1 MYQPKQSSNIE
12 KIEENSFFE
21 ERNFH
26 PLYEFHLRK
35 KIRDEYDFEETI
47 YAFNGRVIFSDLYSV
62 RLFVHKLNERREDK
76 DKFQAGHLNAL
87 SLLDEVYH
95 YLTLKYNSEINQG
108 AVARA
113 IDNLQKKLGSDNVN
127 KTLYDFVK
135 EFPPYEVYK
144 KKKSEGEYLSSFYE
158 ARSIKEITYEEIL
171 TNYILNIN
179 PAAKKY
185 KILFD
190 DEELKK
196 SAAYLAL
203 IDESENYF
211 SSQKPFPQRNQT
223 LLELFKEPIRNA
235 PEDLEAQLHH
245 IINNWKDLLPE
256 ELLNKLL
263 IAADLIKE
271 ERLLAWGGGGGA
283 PTVAP
288 KFKGKYDDL
297 DFLSLGKSGYKYARD
312 AYLDLYEPE
321 NFTPD
326 VEWMPNVILLAK
338 NTFVW
343 MEQLSKKYQRHIHRL
358 DQIPDEEL
366 DQLARWGFT
375 GLWLI
380 GIWERSSASKKIK
393 HIHGK
398 IDAVASAYSLYDYVI
413 AQDLGGEEAF
423 ENLKQR
429 AFARGI
435 RLASDMVPNHTGIYS
450 KWVVEKPHYFIQTNR
465 PPFPSY
471 KFTGPDLSDD
481 PRISIRIEDGYWSKT
496 DAAVVFQ
503 RVDNQTGETRY
514 IYHGNDGT
522 NMPWN
527 DTAQL
532 NYLLPEV
539 REAVIQMIFHV
550 ARKTSIIRFDA
561 AMTLTK
567 RHYQRLWFPQPGTG
581 GDIPSR
587 VDFAMT
593 KEEFDKHMTNEFWR
607 EVVDRINQEMPNTL
621 LLAEAFW
628 LLEGYFVRSL
638 GMHRVYNSAFM
649 HMLMKE
655 ENEKYRDLI
664 TNTLEYNPEILK
676 RYVNFMSNPDEETA
690 IRQFGSDDKYF
701 GVCLLMVT
709 LPGLPMFAHG
719 QIEGFHE
726 KYGMEFKRP
735 YYDETPNQYLIDRHE
750 REIFPLMKKRYLFS
764 QIENFWFYDF
774 YDQWGKLNENVF
786 AYSNYAYGERALI
799 FYNNKYQHASGWI
812 KRSTGKNV
820 GGNIISIDLSEALR
834 IKNDENVFYIFR
846 DLPSSLIYIR
856 SGAEI
861 YKNGFYAE
869 LGAFKYHAFIDWVE
883 KYDVNGDLK
892 ILRDR
897 LNGRG
902 CRSLKEEL
910 NEIKYGHIYAK
921 LRNLISEESLDVF
934 NSTCIYL
941 TAKLEDTSLNLKKLI
956 DHYIA
961 LALETQRTFNYANET
976 LNCIR
981 EFDLQINVPR
991 IYNFLFKLS
1000 EENDVV
1006 DFIVINLKKK
1016 IKYDADNDVAKNGL
1030 LYLFYS
1036 ALKALGCL
1044 NHNLPSHKAAAEL
1057 YENICFDQIFQQAL
1071 TRLGRG
1077 DYEIYS
1083 DKILISLLL
1092 AYDKNP
1098 LGIEFKIND
1107 EKNIDE
1113 IKIYSSFWNKFLSD
1127 ELASRYLRVNQY
1139 KGSVYYSKEM
1149 FEDFC
1154 EWQLALAIAKY
1165 LISVDAI
1172 LPFEQNDEKILL
1184 VIKYGVKKLYEAFQ
1198 KIIYYSNESEYKVDI
1213 LQKFLSRDIIIQK
1226 K

>member
-1 MYQPKQSSNIE
+1 MKFSQKNVIFINSA
-12 KIEENSFFE
+12 EEIRRYNFSFV
-21 ERNFH
+21 
-26 PLYEFHLRK
+26 YEFHLRK
-35 KIRDEYDFEETI
+35 KIRDQYKFDDSF
-47 YAFNGRVIFSDLYSV
+47 YAYNGRIIFEDLYSV
-62 RLFVHKLNERREDK
+62 RLFTHKLNENLKNEE
-76 DKFQAGHLNAL
+76 KFQAGPINAL
-87 SLLDEVYH
+87 ALLDEVYH
-95 YLTLKYNSEINQG
+95 YLTFKYDTEINQKSIN
-108 AVARA
+108 RA
-113 IDNLQKKLGSDNVN
+113 LINLQTRIGVDNAT
-127 KTLYDFVK
+127 KTLIDFLR
-135 EFPPYEVYK
+135 EFPPKDVYK
-144 KKKSEGEYLSSFYE
+144 NKLTIEEYFAAEYEGKST
-158 ARSIKEITYEEIL
+158 KEITLEEIL
-171 TNYILNIN
+171 TNYIININ

-190 DEELKK
+190 DSELKK
-196 SAAYLAL
+196 NPAYLAT
-203 IDESENYF
+203 IEECENFF
-211 SSQKPFPQRNQT
+211 SNQKPFPQKNQT
-223 LLELFKEPIRNA
+223 LLELFKEPIRKA

-245 IINNWKDLLPE
+245 IINNWRDILPE
-256 ELLNKLL
+256 ELINKLL

-271 ERLLAWGGGGGA
+271 ERLLAWGGGGA

-288 KFKGKYDDL
+288 KFKGEYDDL

-326 VEWMPNVILLAK
+326 VEWMPNVVLLAK

-343 MEQLSKKYQRHIHRL
+343 LAQLSKKYGRHIHRL

-380 GIWERSSASKKIK
+380 GIWERSPASKKIK
-393 HIHGK
+393 NIKGN

-413 AQDLGGEEAF
+413 ASDLGGEEAF
-423 ENLKQR
+423 ENLKNR
-429 AFARGI
+429 AMARGI

-450 KWVVEKPHYFIQTNR
+450 KWVIEKPHYFIQTNR
-465 PPFPSY
+465 PPFPGY

-481 PRISIRIEDGYWSKT
+481 PRISIRIEDGYWSNT

-503 RVDNQTGETRY
+503 RVDNQTGEVRY

-539 REAVIQMIFHV
+539 REAVIQTIFHV

-567 RHYQRLWFPQPGTG
+567 RHYQRLWFPQPGMG

-587 VDFAMT
+587 ADYSMT
-593 KEEFDKHMTNEFWR
+593 KEEFDKHMPNEFWR
-607 EVVDRINQEMPNTL
+607 EVVDRINQEMPDTL

-628 LLEGYFVRSL
+628 LLEGYFVRTL

-735 YYDETPNQYLIDRHE
+735 YYDETPNQWLIERHE

-764 QIENFWFYDF
+764 QVQNFWFYDF
-774 YDQWGKLNENVF
+774 YDQYGNINENVF
-786 AYSNYAYGERALI
+786 AYTNYAFGERALI
-799 FYNNKYQHASGWI
+799 FYNNKYQHAAGWI
-812 KRSTGKNV
+812 KRSTGKIVN
-820 GGNIISIDLSEALR
+820 GNLTYVNLHEALH
-834 IKNDENVFYIFR
+834 IKNDDNIFYIFR
-846 DLPSSLIYIR
+846 DQASGLIYIR

-861 YKNGFYAE
+861 FSNGFYAE

-883 KYDVNGDLK
+883 KYDDNGDLRL
-892 ILRDR
+892 LRDR

-910 NEIKYGHIYAK
+910 NEIKYGAIYAK
-921 LRNLISEESLDVF
+921 IRALLSTDTIDIFE
-934 NSTCIYL
+934 STCI
-941 TAKLEDTSLNLKKLI
+941 KLSSSNEFISSNLKTII
-956 DHYIA
+956 DKYIA
-961 LALETQRTFNYANET
+961 AAVDTQLT
-976 LNCIR
+976 LNFTKELI
-981 EFDLQINVPR
+981 ESIQFFDQLINAPR
-991 IYNFLFKLS
+991 IYNNIFKINENS
-1000 EENDVV
+1000 ESF
-1006 DFIVINLKKK
+1006 DFSIINIKRKL
-1016 IKYDADNDVAKNGL
+1016 KYDSSNDIQKNSII
-1030 LYLFYS
+1030 YLFYS
-1036 ALKALGCL
+1036 ILKALGCL
-1044 NHNLPSHKAAAEL
+1044 NQTMSPAKAAIEL
-1057 YENICFDQIFQQAL
+1057 YEKISLDFILEQTLQ
-1071 TRLGRG
+1071 RLGRG
-1077 DYEIYS
+1077 WDEIYA
-1083 DKILISLLL
+1083 DKILCRILFEF
-1092 AYDKNP
+1092 DKMP
-1098 LGIEFKIND
+1098 FGVEFTTNDYREIINL
-1107 EKNIDE
+1107 KL
-1113 IKIYSSFWNKFLSD
+1113 SSSYWQKFLSS
-1127 ELASRYLRVNQY
+1127 ELVSNYLKVNQY
-1139 KGSVYYSKEM
+1139 KGVVYYSKEM
-1149 FEDFC
+1149 LEDVC
-1154 EWQLALAIAKY
+1154 EWQLTLLISKY
-1165 LISVDAI
+1165 LIETDAI
-1172 LPFEQNDEKILL
+1172 LFLEQNDAKSLEI
-1184 VIKYGVKKLYEAFQ
+1184 IKNNIKKLFEAYRKLIF
-1198 KIIYYSNESEYKVDI
+1198 YSNEAEYKFDI
-1213 LQKFLSRDIIIQK
+1213 LLKFLSKDIILK
-1226 K
+1226 F